1 MTLPVCNEW
10 HLDSSGELAT
20 PPACPG
26 SDRELDTYEAV
37 FLGRAKTAVPSLS
50 EMCVQIQ
57 APLTSSA
64 QSATPLTLRAGKP
77 HGQEELSFG

>member
-50 EMCVQIQ
+50 GESTGDFILYFR
-57 APLTSSA
+57 PS
-64 QSATPLTLRAGKP
+64 
-77 HGQEELSFG
+77 